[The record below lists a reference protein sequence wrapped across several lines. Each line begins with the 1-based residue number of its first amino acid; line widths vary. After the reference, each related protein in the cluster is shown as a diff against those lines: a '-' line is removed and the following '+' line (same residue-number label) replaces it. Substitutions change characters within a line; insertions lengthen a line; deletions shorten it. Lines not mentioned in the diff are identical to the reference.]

1 MEKREI
7 TPFKWMGQTVEQE
20 HVLRYIDREN
30 PVGEI
35 IGMKCFGKRGV
46 TVTDVYCTVTDVYCM
61 EQTFICESDG
71 SVRRLG
77 EEVQV

>member
-1 MEKREI
+1 MGTKEI
-7 TPFKWMGQTVEQE
+7 TPLKWMGNTVQQE

-35 IGMKCFGKRGV
+35 IGVEPFGKRGL
-46 TVTDVYCTVTDVYCM
+46 TVRDVNHIDH
-61 EQTFICESDG
+61 TFICEPDG

-77 EEVQV
+77 EEVQP

>member
-1 MEKREI
+1 MERSKA
-7 TPFKWMGQTVEQE
+7 TPFEWMGQTVQQE

-35 IGMKCFGKRGV
+35 IGVKFFGKRGV
-46 TVTDVYCTVTDVYCM
+46 TVTDEHCFDH
-61 EQTFICESDG
+61 TFICESDG

-77 EEVQV
+77 EEMQL

>member
-1 MEKREI
+1 MEKKGI

-35 IGMKCFGKRGV
+35 IGMTYFGKRGV
-46 TVTDVYCTVTDVYCM
+46 TVRDVYCM
-61 EQTFICESDG
+61 EHTFLCEPDG

-77 EEVQV
+77 EEVQP

>member
-7 TPFKWMGQTVEQE
+7 TPLKWMGQTVEQE
-20 HVLRYIDREN
+20 HILRYIDREN

-35 IGMKCFGKRGV
+35 IGMTLFGKRGV
-46 TVTDVYCTVTDVYCM
+46 TVTDVYCFDH
-61 EQTFICESDG
+61 TFICESDG

-77 EEVQV
+77 EEVQL